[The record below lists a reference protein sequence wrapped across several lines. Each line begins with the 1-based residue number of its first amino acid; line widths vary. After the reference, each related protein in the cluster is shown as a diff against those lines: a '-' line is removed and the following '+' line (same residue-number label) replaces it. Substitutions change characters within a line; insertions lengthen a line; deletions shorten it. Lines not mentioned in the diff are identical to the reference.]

1 MELIKMSKK
10 GQLVVPL
17 SLRKILGFEPED
29 KFIAYGTDDYVVFK
43 KVELP
48 SLKKEYDELL
58 KSTSKIAKKHG
69 ITTKTVA
76 EEIAKYRKEKRKST

>member
-43 KVELP
+43 KVE
-48 SLKKEYDELL
+48 SNRD
-58 KSTSKIAKKHG
+58 S
-69 ITTKTVA
+69 
-76 EEIAKYRKEKRKST
+76 